1 MHRDQTRLE
10 LTPKELRNKRLTPGT
25 ETTSL
30 ADSRGRRAKML
41 ASVLRDASS
50 VSRQRQYAGIGGTND
65 YTHARGVAAVD
76 KGGNLRVD
84 SLTDSFVQQH

>member
-1 MHRDQTRLE
+1 M
-10 LTPKELRNKRLTPGT
+10 
-25 ETTSL
+25 
-30 ADSRGRRAKML
+30 
-41 ASVLRDASS
+41 
-50 VSRQRQYAGIGGTND
+50 RQCAGIGGTND